1 MNYYNN
7 GDVKKAAQWKGGSYY
22 KAGDYQ
28 KAYEEFKKDSSAK
41 GLYNQGNSLTHLG
54 EYTKAIDA
62 YKQAVKKRPD
72 FEDAKNNLE
81 IAKELEKQQ
90 KQQQNSQNNNNK
102 DQQDQQD
109 QQNQNEQAK
118 IDVPKRT

>member
-1 MNYYNN
+1 MLIN
-7 GDVKKAAQWKGGSYY
+7 KLS
-22 KAGDYQ
+22 
-28 KAYEEFKKDSSAK
+28 
-41 GLYNQGNSLTHLG
+41 
-54 EYTKAIDA
+54 
-62 YKQAVKKRPD
+62 KKRPD

-118 IDVPKRT
+118 RSAPKRT